1 MRTRTGRA
9 GEIRVGKFVMLE
21 GESWEVVS
29 VKKEAS
35 IIGKEKV
42 IAEAV
47 GFTTGKKRTIEAYV
61 DEELEF
67 PIIEVKPAQ
76 ILSIGSEEVTLLDL
90 RNHSVFKVDLPKEG
104 EVKEKLMTNAEIDYV
119 DIGGKKKI
127 LNVGL
132 YDAHSYT

>member
-1 MRTRTGRA
+1 VRTRTGKA
-9 GEIRVGKFVMLE
+9 GEIRVGKFVMME
-21 GESWEVVS
+21 GEPWEVLGVR
-29 VKKEAS
+29 KEAS

-47 GFTTGKKRTIEAYV
+47 GFVTGEKRTIEAYA
-61 DEELEF
+61 DEDLEF

-90 RNHSVFKVDLPKEG
+90 RNRSVFKVNLPKEG
-104 EVKEKLMTNAEIDYV
+104 EVKEKLMINAEIDYV
-119 DIGGKKKI
+119 EIGGKRRI